1 MRIFA
6 IFVALMI
13 LPLTAALS
21 DLTIY
26 AEGHY
31 ENQEDAPILVEWFH
45 GEDDEDQLESLV
57 EMDRDGEITL
67 LHWRN
72 GAEEEGG
79 GLPGVE
85 ADARMMSH
93 TNISHTNNE
102 SLWNQ
107 TPAVAIDG
115 FAGEI
120 SDIGPRVNVNEIEI
134 DWNVQLI
141 GSTEV
146 ELLNITAT
154 WTNPK
159 TLNDFTQMHVFIIET
174 EAVDSKGRVV
184 HNLVRD
190 WATQPRYFPLEN
202 NTTIEWNQTITKEHL
217 EGAGID
223 LDDASE
229 ANRYE
234 IMLVL
239 VGGFEND
246 TSDNRVLSIQRAKM
260 PTYWQSVDKG
270 ASLTPALI
278 LGFLIICIGFV
289 VASERRRE
297 LGLPRLEGSWTSD
310 SGVVEYRIITGYSVD
325 IGDLEMDEGWKANGR
340 IKKQNIAANS
350 IHNGTLRV
358 SGSGNLSLR
367 LFVKVDQ
374 LGDWILDLNLPEPK
388 TND

>member
-1 MRIFA
+1 MRVFA

-45 GEDDEDQLESLV
+45 GEDDEEQLENLV

-72 GAEEEGG
+72 GAEDEGG
-79 GLPGVE
+79 GLPGDE

-120 SDIGPRVNVNEIEI
+120 SDISPSVNVNEIEI

>member
-31 ENQEDAPILVEWFH
+31 ENQDDAPILVEWFH